1 MPAGTLE
8 KTSSAPSN
16 NNSTAEN
23 TRSQTTGRKSSKPI
37 MEKRRRA
44 RINESLGHLKT
55 LILDALKKDSSRHSK
70 LEKADILEMTVKH
83 LRNLQR
89 FQMTASIT
97 TDPSVLGKYRAGF
110 SECVGEVTR
119 YLSTCDEVNCEARTR
134 LLSHLAGRVSQMNA
148 VNFYTPHSGPLG
160 QTGITAPQVPCKSGS
175 QIGPPSDTTTLHS
188 SYQVV
193 PTPDGYFAFLVPSAA
208 LTPVGAP
215 SSHYMSPGASA
226 LTSDSVWRP
235 W

>member
-8 KTSSAPSN
+8 TSSAPSD
-16 NNSTAEN
+16 NSTAEN

-55 LILDALKKDSSRHSK
+55 LILDALRKDSSRHSK

-83 LRNLQR
+83 LRNMQR
-89 FQMTASIT
+89 FQMTASVT
-97 TDPSVLGKYRAGF
+97 TDPSVLGKYRVGF

-119 YLSTCDEVNCEARTR
+119 YLSTCDEVNSEARTR
-134 LLSHLAGRVSQMNA
+134 LLSHLAARVCQMNA
-148 VNFYTPHSGPLG
+148 VNFYTPRSSPLG
-160 QTGITAPQVPCKSGS
+160 QNGITAPQVPCKSGS
-175 QIGPPSDTTTLHS
+175 QIRPSADSVTLHS

-193 PTPDGYFAFLVPSAA
+193 PTPDGHFAFLVPSAA
-208 LTPVGAP
+208 LTPLGAP
-215 SSHYMSPGASA
+215 SSHCMSPGAPA

>member
-8 KTSSAPSN
+8 RTTSSGSCESSAVES
-16 NNSTAEN
+16 A
-23 TRSQTTGRKSSKPI
+23 RSQTTGRKSSKPI

-89 FQMTASIT
+89 FQMTAAAT
-97 TDPSVLGKYRAGF
+97 ADPSVLGKYRAGF

-119 YLSTCDEVNCEARTR
+119 YLSTCDEVNSEARTR
-134 LLSHLAGRVSQMNA
+134 LLSHLAARVSQMYA

-160 QTGITAPQVPCKSGS
+160 QSAVNAPRVPCKNVA
-175 QIGPPSDTTTLHS
+175 QIRPPADTLNLHAS
-188 SYQVV
+188 CKVV
-193 PTPDGYFAFLVPSAA
+193 PTPDGHFAFLVPSAA
-208 LTPVGAP
+208 LAPLGAHGGYHVPPGAP
-215 SSHYMSPGASA
+215 P